1 MRTRVVFHLNA
12 KATQMAMG
20 GMCFFEEGV
29 VSPNPLLVLAATA
42 LRTIFPVL
50 VEYYGLDAA
59 GAEMEGQPRTKAPS
73 IKLERRH
80 REQVSTPT
88 DLLV

>member
-59 GAEMEGQPRTKAPS
+59 GVEFLGALRPAVEENDRTTASLPN
-73 IKLERRH
+73 IA
-80 REQVSTPT
+80 
-88 DLLV
+88 

>member
-1 MRTRVVFHLNA
+1 MEAMSTPLKAFGISCYRAADDHFLVF
-12 KATQMAMG
+12 
-20 GMCFFEEGV
+20 
-29 VSPNPLLVLAATA
+29 
-42 LRTIFPVL
+42 

-59 GAEMEGQPRTKAPS
+59 GAEMEGQPHTKAPS

>member
-1 MRTRVVFHLNA
+1 
-12 KATQMAMG
+12 
-20 GMCFFEEGV
+20 MCFFEEGV